1 MIQNNVM
8 MVGLISSMHFQKF
21 EDLSQISF
29 FSRGEFTVL
38 AWPIIQ
44 TWIISVVPVLQVRTT
59 GPLKILHTSLF
70 SEAVSKVKKK
80 TTHFLFWLR
89 YFSQFCILN
98 LSINYIPH
106 TDSKQVNKRLLPTKG
121 IP

>member
-21 EDLSQISF
+21 EDLSQF
-29 FSRGEFTVL
+29 FFPGRVHGTCMAYHSNMDYL
-38 AWPIIQ
+38 
-44 TWIISVVPVLQVRTT
+44 VPVLQVRTT

-98 LSINYIPH
+98 LSINYILH